1 MFFCLDAKEP
11 KNQGEIKLAHTP
23 QHTLLS
29 LAQTVIS
36 PEEIRK
42 IFTGLSLLSLVMRDD
57 GIPFQSPTL
66 RPGDCFVAALP
77 AMTGYGTTVILSI
90 AKDLVSGDEEWI
102 PAYAGMT
109 VVLLAQLV
117 VIPAQAGISSP
128 LALSFRVPIHRDDG
142 IPLQSRTPGPG
153 DCFVAAL
160 LAMTGAARRSS

>member
-29 LAQTVIS
+29 LAQTVTS

-77 AMTGYGTTVILSI
+77 AMTGGI
-90 AKDLVSGDEEWI
+90 AVRIKI
-102 PAYAGMT
+102 PK
-109 VVLLAQLV
+109 
-117 VIPAQAGISSP
+117 
-128 LALSFRVPIHRDDG
+128 RVRDDRVRHIG
-142 IPLQSRTPGPG
+142 HPERNE
-153 DCFVAAL
+153 
-160 LAMTGAARRSS
+160 